1 VEALDLLLSLIAG
14 EEVALTPAVYAELAA
29 GVREGRLFLPS
40 ALDLVEEGRL
50 KLVPLTAEEVVQR
63 QQLPTSLDD
72 GEAESI
78 TICPT
83 RSAAF
88 ITNDKRAR
96 NNCRTAGVEV
106 FDIVEVLRSLW
117 KLGVCRKRDV
127 RRLVADIEAK
137 EGLVI
142 KNKEQISAR

>member
-1 VEALDLLLSLIAG
+1 RGTPSATTIMIFTDTNILGTFARVEALDVLLRLFAG
-14 EEVALTPAVYAELAA
+14 EEVALTPAVYAELAV
-29 GVREGRLFLPS
+29 GVREGRQFLQP
-40 ALDLVEEGRL
+40 AIDLVEEGRL

-78 TICPT
+78 TICQT

-96 NNCRTAGVEV
+96 NYCRRVEVEV
-106 FDIVEVLRSLW
+106 FDLIELLRALW
-117 KLGVCRKRDV
+117 
-127 RRLVADIEAK
+127 
-137 EGLVI
+137 
-142 KNKEQISAR
+142 